1 VRHFRL
7 DLIVRCTYIR
17 FEARWRCGPPSERRV
32 CGRFH
37 QPPRAAHKGSKS
49 MFTSIDDVQRFSKE
63 RIDLATKAAA
73 NFSKGV
79 QQIAAETADYSRKS
93 LEQSTAAIE
102 QLFGAKSI
110 DKAIEIQSDY
120 AKSAYEGFV
129 SQATKLGELYA
140 NLAKDAFKPLETTG
154 TAVAESHV

>member
-1 VRHFRL
+1 
-7 DLIVRCTYIR
+7 
-17 FEARWRCGPPSERRV
+17 
-32 CGRFH
+32 
-37 QPPRAAHKGSKS
+37 
-49 MFTSIDDVQRFSKE
+49 MFTSIDDIQRFSKE

-120 AKSAYEGFV
+120 AKTAYEGFV
-129 SQATKLGELYA
+129 SQATKLSELYT
-140 NLAKDAFKPLETTG
+140 NLAKDAFKPLESSVRS
-154 TAVAESHV
+154 VAETHA